1 MSEPIKVTVRHLGET
16 RVDVA
21 NITPPKRKPL
31 NPLAAAGVFRPVRDQ
46 RYIPCTTYIIEHPK
60 GIIVIDT
67 GFDKRVRSHPV
78 LELTAIHN
86 QINKPIQ
93 GEGQA
98 VDEVLASMGIQPSD
112 IKYLFLSHLHS
123 DHANGAR
130 QLIGAEHIVC
140 SKDEL
145 DGASKED
152 LVTKA
157 TFLPRWRRGLNLE
170 TFAFADTGLG
180 PVGKSYDLFG
190 DGTVQLVKLPGHT
203 AGMFGTLIRNNGR
216 QLLLGADCGYTR
228 AAYQECIVPFFA
240 NDKDGFRKSLNW
252 EKEIY
257 DQPETLDVLVNH
269 DIAVLDNTQFVL

>member
-1 MSEPIKVTVRHLGET
+1 M
-16 RVDVA
+16 
-21 NITPPKRKPL
+21 PL
-31 NPLAAAGVFRPVRDQ
+31 PDGGGQILCRSGCRPVRDQ
-46 RYIPCTTYIIEHPK
+46 RYIPCTTYVIEHPK
-60 GIIVIDT
+60 GLIVVDT
-67 GFDKRVRSHPV
+67 GLDKRARSHPV

-112 IKYLFLSHLHS
+112 IKYLLLSHLHS

-130 QLIGAEHIVC
+130 QLIDAEHIVC

-145 DGASKED
+145 DGASKDD

-170 TFAFADTGLG
+170 TFAFEDTGLG
-180 PVGKSYDLFG
+180 PVGQSYD
-190 DGTVQLVKLPGHT
+190 
-203 AGMFGTLIRNNGR
+203 
-216 QLLLGADCGYTR
+216 LLGADCGYTR

-240 NDKDGFRKSLNW
+240 SDKDGFRKSLNW
-252 EKEIY
+252 EKRSMTSLRRWMSWSTTTPPSWIIRSLCCKY
-257 DQPETLDVLVNH
+257 
-269 DIAVLDNTQFVL
+269 